1 MKNYLKD
8 KDEYKNFSSYIKSL
22 FGSNYKLN
30 PEIKKLL
37 FLFYDEHNYMEKIR
51 GKLANGDDILNQQ
64 IFEIILYGFRFCINT
79 IINNTNNNND
89 DLLFA
94 SFLKENGIDM
104 IKKSLIPGIN
114 GIESLRLNALEDIEN
129 HFKNFEDDYGCYVCS
144 CGYYHYILLNGFPFE
159 NIQFN
164 CPYCNLSLGWDWID
178 KCMIN
183 RQGYYRIFKNEEHI
197 KEQIKKFNIKEE
209 KFSYIFKDDYI
220 NKINNEIKNK
230 LIFGF
235 NSIPQN
241 FFKNEYKNIRK
252 LSDIGYRLLNFI
264 SYIHLFFGY
273 CLDYI
278 SQDNLNNCLIQNMDI
293 IKIIETDWHLLRESL
308 ERKNISSIQIFMNMI
323 FNRLSKLIKEC
334 KTLTTEEEREKFEN
348 EVELLIENCI
358 ENYKTFSDKYITK
371 NKEQLSL
378 ENNDLKTLITE
389 LIPISKEIYQEKE
402 YPMFKYFRITKY
414 KSKEDLLY
422 HMSKKEKYPLLNQ
435 IISNKS
441 ELNLMKNL
449 PSFNEFTNYMVE
461 KYSYRISR
469 DDAKK
474 KILSNE
480 EIFKNPEFKKK
491 FDNFLKV
498 WDEIK
503 NYAKQY
509 KSKNEM
515 KVKNLSS
522 KDPIIYFLNDNCEVG
537 NGMYLASACQ
547 NFIFWQ
553 NNFLQK
559 IINSNICEGILNY
572 YINNIKRKIP
582 LQNAKSGQILLIEKR
597 FEKSNYIDLNDI
609 IYFYSE
615 RNIFNKNGTLNYNNY
630 NSFIYDYDA
639 IEEELGK
646 IILPGV
652 CQFENEEH
660 LNFITFCSEG
670 FRGGRSQIF
679 IEFSSKYPQKPLSY
693 SEKNNIFKYINK
705 KFPKNYGFK
714 DFFGSIQMLI
724 FFCKEIGNIVD
735 NIELDKIINKPQPYL
750 KFSEDFKNFF
760 SNDEYKLNQ
769 LKIDKI
775 MDMFFFIEHF
785 CFKRITET
793 LHIVYKRE
801 IPDNIK
807 NEIINK
813 LVKKGKQKDIITIK
827 DLGAAVRRFITRY
840 LAGNLESINISE
852 DRELIEE
859 LYRED
864 LWTDKIVKN
873 SNLEEII
880 SGKLK
885 EFNLKVGQA
894 YSLYELIGEEDKNLI
909 KEYLKKDEEKKFK
922 KEKKQEGENKPKIEK
937 EKIKEK
943 ENNEKQNHKKEIKK
957 IEKEE
962 KKGENKEGE
971 KEEENIVKKEKE
983 EKIGKKVNNKKNK
996 ELNKEN
1002 EEMEKTKKE
1011 EKAGQ
1016 IEKEEKVEKDNI
1028 KKEILKNDKV
1038 ENIEEKLENKID
1050 GKYLKTE
1057 EKKLIEKVNEK
1068 DKKLENEGKKEI
1080 FLGVIEE
1087 EKKTEKEEEKEE
1099 KEEKEK
1105 IENKAVKEEKKKS
1118 KEKGEVTIEKEEKV
1132 VLLIEDKIKKE
1143 DKIEN
1148 KIKDKIEEMKKEE
1161 RREKEEKGK
1170 ENIKEEKKG
1179 EIKEE
1184 IKKEIKEEIK
1194 GKLKEKIKENK
1205 EKGEK
1210 EKKELFTINK
1220 QFESEGKLE
1229 KMIKK
1234 SNLIKKKKKIR

>member
-1 MKNYLKD
+1 MK
-8 KDEYKNFSSYIKSL
+8 I
-22 FGSNYKLN
+22 
-30 PEIKKLL
+30 
-37 FLFYDEHNYMEKIR
+37 
-51 GKLANGDDILNQQ
+51 
-64 IFEIILYGFRFCINT
+64 
-79 IINNTNNNND
+79 
-89 DLLFA
+89 
-94 SFLKENGIDM
+94 
-104 IKKSLIPGIN
+104 
-114 GIESLRLNALEDIEN
+114 
-129 HFKNFEDDYGCYVCS
+129 
-144 CGYYHYILLNGFPFE
+144 
-159 NIQFN
+159 
-164 CPYCNLSLGWDWID
+164 
-178 KCMIN
+178 
-183 RQGYYRIFKNEEHI
+183 
-197 KEQIKKFNIKEE
+197 
-209 KFSYIFKDDYI
+209 
-220 NKINNEIKNK
+220 
-230 LIFGF
+230 
-235 NSIPQN
+235 
-241 FFKNEYKNIRK
+241 
-252 LSDIGYRLLNFI
+252 
-264 SYIHLFFGY
+264 
-273 CLDYI
+273 
-278 SQDNLNNCLIQNMDI
+278 
-293 IKIIETDWHLLRESL
+293 
-308 ERKNISSIQIFMNMI
+308 
-323 FNRLSKLIKEC
+323 
-334 KTLTTEEEREKFEN
+334 
-348 EVELLIENCI
+348 
-358 ENYKTFSDKYITK
+358 
-371 NKEQLSL
+371 
-378 ENNDLKTLITE
+378 
-389 LIPISKEIYQEKE
+389 
-402 YPMFKYFRITKY
+402 
-414 KSKEDLLY
+414 
-422 HMSKKEKYPLLNQ
+422 
-435 IISNKS
+435 
-441 ELNLMKNL
+441 
-449 PSFNEFTNYMVE
+449 
-461 KYSYRISR
+461 
-469 DDAKK
+469 
-474 KILSNE
+474 
-480 EIFKNPEFKKK
+480 
-491 FDNFLKV
+491 
-498 WDEIK
+498 
-503 NYAKQY
+503 
-509 KSKNEM
+509 
-515 KVKNLSS
+515 KNLSS

-615 RNIFNKNGTLNYNNY
+615 RNIFNKNGTLNYTNY

-670 FRGGRSQIF
+670 FRGGISQIF

-705 KFPKNYGFK
+705 KFPKNYDFK

-785 CFKRITET
+785 CFKRITEI
-793 LHIVYKRE
+793 LYIVYKRE

-813 LVKKGKQKDIITIK
+813 LVKKGKQKYIITIK

-840 LAGNLESINISE
+840 SAGNLESINISE

-983 EKIGKKVNNKKNK
+983 EIIEKKVNNKKNK

-1028 KKEILKNDKV
+1028 KKEIVKNDKV

-1068 DKKLENEGKKEI
+1068 DKKLEKEGKKEI

-1087 EKKTEKEEEKEE
+1087 EKKTEKEEEK
-1099 KEEKEK
+1099 KEKEK
-1105 IENKAVKEEKKKS
+1105 IENKAVTEEKKKVKK
-1118 KEKGEVTIEKEEKV
+1118 KEK
-1132 VLLIEDKIKKE
+1132 
-1143 DKIEN
+1143 
-1148 KIKDKIEEMKKEE
+1148 
-1161 RREKEEKGK
+1161 
-1170 ENIKEEKKG
+1170 
-1179 EIKEE
+1179 
-1184 IKKEIKEEIK
+1184 
-1194 GKLKEKIKENK
+1194 
-1205 EKGEK
+1205 
-1210 EKKELFTINK
+1210 
-1220 QFESEGKLE
+1220 
-1229 KMIKK
+1229 
-1234 SNLIKKKKKIR
+1234 